1 MNPTQLADTVELV
14 IRHLR
19 SRIEGVGATEYDKGD
34 VQHIETLSHSA
45 LIINAV
51 EEIDDA
57 LVYLAH
63 LRMRL
68 TGLVFALDDE

>member
-1 MNPTQLADTVELV
+1 MTPNDLAESIGAMIEHIKGRIIGIGASQYDSGTV
-14 IRHLR
+14 
-19 SRIEGVGATEYDKGD
+19 
-34 VQHIETLSHSA
+34 QQIETLTHNE

-63 LRMRL
+63 LRLRL
-68 TGLVFALDDE
+68 TKIVFEHDL

>member
-1 MNPTQLADTVELV
+1 MTPNDLAESVGAMIEH
-14 IRHLR
+14 IKG
-19 SRIEGVGATEYDKGD
+19 RIIGVGATQYDSGT
-34 VQHIETLSHSA
+34 VQQIETLTHNE

-63 LRMRL
+63 LRLRL
-68 TGLVFALDDE
+68 TAIVFENDL

>member
-1 MNPTQLADTVELV
+1 MTPNDLAESIGAMIEHIKGRIIGIGASQYDTGTL
-14 IRHLR
+14 
-19 SRIEGVGATEYDKGD
+19 
-34 VQHIETLSHSA
+34 QQIETLTHNE

-63 LRMRL
+63 LRLRL
-68 TGLVFALDDE
+68 TKIVFEHDL

>member
-1 MNPTQLADTVELV
+1 MNPTQLADTVELL
-14 IRHLR
+14 ITHLR
-19 SRIEGVGATEYDKGD
+19 SRIEGVGATEYDQGD
-34 VQHIETLSHSA
+34 TQNIETLTHNE
-45 LIINAV
+45 LVINAV

-68 TGLVFALDDE
+68 TALVYESDL

>member
-1 MNPTQLADTVELV
+1 MTPNDLAESIGAMIEHIKGRIIGIGASQYDSGTV
-14 IRHLR
+14 
-19 SRIEGVGATEYDKGD
+19 
-34 VQHIETLSHSA
+34 QQIETLTQNE

-63 LRMRL
+63 LRLRL
-68 TGLVFALDDE
+68 TKIVFENDL

>member
-1 MNPTQLADTVELV
+1 MTPNDLAES
-14 IRHLR
+14 IGAMIEHIKG
-19 SRIEGVGATEYDKGD
+19 RIIGIGATQYDSGT
-34 VQHIETLSHSA
+34 VQQIETLTHNE

-63 LRMRL
+63 LRLRL
-68 TGLVFALDDE
+68 TKIVFENDL

>member
-1 MNPTQLADTVELV
+1 MTPNDLAESIGAMIEHIKGRIIGIGASQYDSGTV
-14 IRHLR
+14 
-19 SRIEGVGATEYDKGD
+19 
-34 VQHIETLSHSA
+34 QQIETLTHNE

-63 LRMRL
+63 LRLRL
-68 TGLVFALDDE
+68 TKIVFENDL